1 MPVNSFPD
9 GVAPDAVGFI
19 PNPAAPEKQ
28 VPEHHGEDLTWVGPS
43 HGYQPITA
51 TNPDGDYPGVP
62 LSSPGVA
69 SILPRR

>member
-1 MPVNSFPD
+1 MSGVNSFPD

-19 PNPAAPEKQ
+19 PNPAAPERTSFT
-28 VPEHHGEDLTWVGPS
+28 GEDLSWVGKG

-62 LSSPGVA
+62 VSSPAVA
-69 SILPRR
+69 KILRRP